1 MCVILNWFDW
11 ECCFKIVEGIY
22 YFELKKLIVIDIYIY
37 ILGRKIFIL
46 NVLNMEVKINVVF
59 SEYKLIRDV
68 RIRFRMWV

>member
-22 YFELKKLIVIDIYIY
+22 YFELKKLIVIYIY
-37 ILGRKIFIL
+37 FLGRKIFIL
-46 NVLNMEVKINVVF
+46 DVLNMEVKINVIF
-59 SEYKLIRDV
+59 SEYNLIRVV